1 MTTIWAATSDG
12 LYRIGGPDPEV
23 ALPEHSVSFMAQV
36 GPTPQGGPEMRAIVD
51 EHQIWGLPDGG
62 EWAKVASLPGF
73 RGNCLAFTDRWLIG
87 SAEAHLFEVEDGT
100 TVALERFDAAPGRH
114 EWYTPWGGPPD
125 TRSIAEWDEHVYVNV
140 HVGGIVRTADAG
152 ASWTPTIDIDA
163 DVHQVTTAEGA
174 LVLAACADG
183 LAVSSD
189 HGDTWEERADG
200 LDARYARGVTVVG
213 DTVLLSTSRGPAA
226 ARPPCTGHHWP
237 AALRAMPQGLP
248 CLVRRQ
254 HRQPLPGRQAGRRRR
269 GVRHRGR
276 PRIRLRRR
284 GFLVGTRRR
293 GPPPRAACPACC
305 RSYRKRVSR
314 APSPARS
321 SAR

>member
-23 ALPEHSVSFMAQV
+23 ALAGHSVSFMAQV
-36 GPTPQGGPEMRAIVD
+36 GPTPQAGPEMRAIVD
-51 EHQIWGLPDGG
+51 EHQIWGRPDGG

-73 RGNCLAFTDRWLIG
+73 RANCLAFTDRWLIG

-152 ASWTPTIDIDA
+152 TSWTPTIDIDA

-200 LDARYARGVTVVG
+200 LAHRYARGVTVVG
-213 DTVLLSTSRGPAA
+213 DTVLLSTSRGPRGGEAA
-226 ARPPCTGHHWP
+226 VYRAPLAGGAFERCT
-237 AALRAMPQGLP
+237 QGLP
-248 CLVRRQ
+248 ASFDGNIDSHCLDGRPAGADVAFGTEDGRVFVSEDAGSSWELAAEGLPRVRRVLV
-254 HRQPLPGRQAGRRRR
+254 LP
-269 GVRHRGR
+269 
-276 PRIRLRRR
+276 
-284 GFLVGTRRR
+284 
-293 GPPPRAACPACC
+293 
-305 RSYRKRVSR
+305 
-314 APSPARS
+314 
-321 SAR
+321 

>member
-1 MTTIWAATSDG
+1 LKEWWEHRLVTTIWAATSDG

-23 ALPEHSVSFMAQV
+23 ALPGHSVSFMAQV
-36 GPTPQGGPEMRAIVD
+36 GPTPQAGPEMRAIVD
-51 EHQIWGLPDGG
+51 EHEIWGLPDGG
-62 EWAKVASLPGF
+62 EWAKVASLPSL

-152 ASWTPTIDIDA
+152 TSWTPTIDIDA

-189 HGDTWEERADG
+189 HGDSWEERADG
-200 LDARYARGVTVVG
+200 LAHRYARGVTVVG
-213 DTVLLSTSRGPAA
+213 DTVLLSTSRGPRGGEAA
-226 ARPPCTGHHWP
+226 VYRAPLAGGAFERCT
-237 AALRAMPQGLP
+237 QGLP
-248 CLVRRQ
+248 ESFDGNIDSHCLDGRPAGADVAFGTEDGRVFVSEDAGSSWELAAEGLPRVRRVLV
-254 HRQPLPGRQAGRRRR
+254 LP
-269 GVRHRGR
+269 
-276 PRIRLRRR
+276 
-284 GFLVGTRRR
+284 
-293 GPPPRAACPACC
+293 
-305 RSYRKRVSR
+305 
-314 APSPARS
+314 
-321 SAR
+321 